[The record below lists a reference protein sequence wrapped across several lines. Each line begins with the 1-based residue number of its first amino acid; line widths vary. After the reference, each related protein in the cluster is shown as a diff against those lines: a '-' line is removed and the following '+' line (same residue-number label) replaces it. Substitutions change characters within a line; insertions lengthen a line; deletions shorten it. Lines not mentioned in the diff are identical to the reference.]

1 MKLTSFWLDRS
12 GSFTGAVTGPVQGRC
27 DVSVIRGGLTGC
39 SAALTPLMGTI
50 MAEVMDGRTE
60 LNPWEGLRLA
70 GHSRPPRPPWFLPL
84 IGAYYRIKDR
94 FQ

>member
-1 MKLTSFWLDRS
+1 MKVTPYWLDTS
-12 GSFTGAVTGPVQGRC
+12 GPFTGAVTGPEQGSH

-50 MAEVMDGRTE
+50 MAEIMDGRTE
-60 LNPWEGLRLA
+60 LNPWKDFALPAIPRHLG
-70 GHSRPPRPPWFLPL
+70 PPRFLPL
-84 IGAYYRIKDR
+84 VGAYYRIKDR